1 MRETAGRLAAY
12 PILEVRTNWHPAPE
26 PMGSKRKFWFRSD
39 ATGGRDWLFKYPRP
53 GTGEHWAEKI
63 AAEVASA
70 LRIRHAKVDLADF
83 QGHRGSATESF
94 ARGGREL
101 HHGNDLLEGAVYGYD
116 PKKRFG
122 QSSHTLGNIWAA
134 MDYAFVHPGTA
145 RRAKTIIAEYL
156 VLDAII
162 GNTDRHHENWGL
174 LRRRTAGGWHAMVAP
189 SFDHAS
195 SMGRELQNTRRER
208 LLAENR
214 VGSYVER
221 GRGGVYLE
229 EDGPQISPL
238 DLLRRSVDNHGRY
251 FSSALARLRRLDAVT
266 IAAIV
271 DRIPDDWM
279 SAPARTL
286 AVAIMCYNFNQLQDL
301 AHE

>member
-1 MRETAGRLAAY
+1 MTGAAGRPAAY
-12 PILEVRTNWHPAPE
+12 PILEIRNDWHPAPE
-26 PMGSKRKFWFRSD
+26 PMGSKRKFWFRSHG
-39 ATGGRDWLFKYPRP
+39 AGGRDWLFKYPRP

-70 LRIRHAKVDLADF
+70 LRVRHARVDLAEF
-83 QGHRGSATESF
+83 EGHRGSATESF

-116 PKKRFG
+116 PKQRFD
-122 QSSHTLGNIWAA
+122 QSSHTLGNIWTA
-134 MDYAFVHPGTA
+134 MDYAFVHPGAA
-145 RRAKTIIAEYL
+145 RRAKTTITQYL

-174 LRRRTAGGWHAMVAP
+174 LRRRTAVGWQAMVAP

-195 SMGRELQNTRRER
+195 SMGRELQNSRRER
-208 LLAENR
+208 LLAEDR
-214 VGSYVER
+214 VGFYAER
-221 GRGGVYLE
+221 GRGGIYWE

-238 DLLRRSVDNHGRY
+238 ELVRRSVDNHGDY

-266 IAAIV
+266 VAAIV

-279 SAPARTL
+279 SAPARTF
-286 AVAIMCYNFNQLQDL
+286 AVALLCYNLNELRNL
-301 AHE
+301 VP

>member
-1 MRETAGRLAAY
+1 MRRAAGRPAAY
-12 PILEVRTNWHPAPE
+12 PILEVRTDWQPAPE

-39 ATGGRDWLFKYPRP
+39 ATGGRDRLFKYPRP

-70 LRIRHAKVDLADF
+70 LRIRHARVDLAEF
-83 QGHRGSATESF
+83 QDHRGSATESF
-94 ARGGREL
+94 ARRGREL

-122 QSSHTLGNIWAA
+122 QSSHTLHNIWAA
-134 MDYAFVHPGTA
+134 MDYVFIHPGAA
-145 RRAKTIIAEYL
+145 RRAKTIIAQYL

-221 GRGGVYLE
+221 GRGAIYWE
-229 EDGPQISPL
+229 EDGPPISPL
-238 DLLRRSVDNHGRY
+238 ELVRRSVDNHGGY
-251 FSSALARLRRLDAVT
+251 FSSALAKLRHLDAVT

-279 SAPARTL
+279 SAPARTF
-286 AVAIMCYNFNQLQDL
+286 AVALLCYNLNRLQDL
-301 AHE
+301 AP

>member
-1 MRETAGRLAAY
+1 MMGAAGPPAAY
-12 PILEVRTNWHPAPE
+12 PILEIRTDWHPAPE
-26 PMGSKRKFWFRSD
+26 PMGSKRKFWFRSNE
-39 ATGGRDWLFKYPRP
+39 AGGRDWLFKYPRP

-70 LRIRHAKVDLADF
+70 LRIRHARIELAEFEGDL
-83 QGHRGSATESF
+83 GSATESF

-101 HHGNDLLEGAVYGYD
+101 HHGNDLLEGAVFGYD
-116 PKKRFG
+116 SKKRFG
-122 QSSHTLGNIWAA
+122 QSGHTLGNIWTA
-134 MDYAFVHPGTA
+134 MDCAFVHPGAA

-174 LRRRTAGGWHAMVAP
+174 LRRRTAAGWHAMVAP

-208 LLAENR
+208 LLAEDR
-214 VGSYVER
+214 VGSYAER
-221 GRGGVYLE
+221 GREGIYWE

-238 DLLRRSVDNHGRY
+238 ELVRRSVDNHGDY
-251 FSSALARLRRLDAVT
+251 FSSALARLPRLDAAT

-279 SAPARTL
+279 SAPARTF
-286 AVAIMCYNFNQLQDL
+286 AVALLCYNLNQLREL
-301 AHE
+301 VS

>member
-1 MRETAGRLAAY
+1 MTGAVGRPAAY
-12 PILEVRTNWHPAPE
+12 PILEIRNDWQPAPE
-26 PMGSKRKFWFRSD
+26 PMGSKRKFWFRSNE
-39 ATGGRDWLFKYPRP
+39 AGGRDWLFKYPRP

-70 LRIRHAKVDLADF
+70 LRIRHARVDLAEF
-83 QGHRGSATESF
+83 EGHRGSATESF

-116 PKKRFG
+116 PKQRFG
-122 QSSHTLGNIWAA
+122 QSSHTLGNIWTA
-134 MDYAFVHPGTA
+134 MDYAFVHPGAA
-145 RRAKTIIAEYL
+145 RRAKTTIAQYL

-174 LRRRTAGGWHAMVAP
+174 LRRRTAVGWQAMVAP

-208 LLAENR
+208 LLTENR

-221 GRGGVYLE
+221 GRGGIYWE

-238 DLLRRSVDNHGRY
+238 ELVRRSVDNHGDY

-266 IAAIV
+266 VAAIV

-279 SAPARTL
+279 SAPARTF
-286 AVAIMCYNFNQLQDL
+286 AVALLCYNLNELRNL
-301 AHE
+301 VP